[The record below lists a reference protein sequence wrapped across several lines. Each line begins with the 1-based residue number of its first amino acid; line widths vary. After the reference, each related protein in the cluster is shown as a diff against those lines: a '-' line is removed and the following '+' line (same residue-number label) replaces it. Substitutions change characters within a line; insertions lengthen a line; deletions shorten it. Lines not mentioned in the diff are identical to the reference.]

1 MRKKAIEIDGQGET
15 AASPARKDKDARRVK
30 TGAPLTLGYK
40 QHIRTDEEG
49 HIEKPHITAA
59 HAHESKHL
67 APLPEG
73 VKANAAVYADK
84 GYDSKE
90 NRTRRQEHN
99 LRDRIMRRAQ
109 RNTVQSQEEKE
120 RNKALSETRYVVEQT
135 FGTLHRKLQHKC
147 TRYFGFIKV
156 AAQSHLK
163 AICINLLKAGNRVNV
178 SVPA

>member
-1 MRKKAIEIDGQGET
+1 
-15 AASPARKDKDARRVK
+15 
-30 TGAPLTLGYK
+30 
-40 QHIRTDEEG
+40 
-49 HIEKPHITAA
+49 
-59 HAHESKHL
+59 
-67 APLPEG
+67 
-73 VKANAAVYADK
+73 
-84 GYDSKE
+84 
-90 NRTRRQEHN
+90 
-99 LRDRIMRRAQ
+99 MRRAQ